1 MPHTITN
8 DFVDGFRLSAFNRDL
23 PWKCHT
29 QSPMTLRTDYVHRH
43 FTQSPTTLQTDYR
56 PSAFIGSS
64 QLLTNSPTDGANSK
78 GRVLN
83 ASLTACSCRR
93 NYRQIFEIWRVIKNS
108 GVKFKIYQ
116 WIFETLPTE

>member
-1 MPHTITN
+1 
-8 DFVDGFRLSAFNRDL
+8 
-23 PWKCHT
+23 
-29 QSPMTLRTDYVHRH
+29 MTLRTNYVRWH

-56 PSAFIGSS
+56 PSAFISSS
-64 QLLTNSPTDGANSK
+64 QLPTNSPTDGANSK

-83 ASLTACSCRR
+83 ASLTACSCRQ

-116 WIFETLPTE
+116 RIFKTSPTE